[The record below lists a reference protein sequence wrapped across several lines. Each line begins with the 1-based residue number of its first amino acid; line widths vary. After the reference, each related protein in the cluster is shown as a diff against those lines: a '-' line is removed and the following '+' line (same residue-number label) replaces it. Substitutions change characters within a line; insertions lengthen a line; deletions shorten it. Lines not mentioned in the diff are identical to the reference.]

1 MASPHSTV
9 QSIRDPVGV
18 NRDLTSRI
26 SYLLF
31 RPESR
36 P

>member
-1 MASPHSTV
+1 MASPRSTV

-18 NRDLTSRI
+18 NRGLTSRI

-31 RPESR
+31 RPGGR